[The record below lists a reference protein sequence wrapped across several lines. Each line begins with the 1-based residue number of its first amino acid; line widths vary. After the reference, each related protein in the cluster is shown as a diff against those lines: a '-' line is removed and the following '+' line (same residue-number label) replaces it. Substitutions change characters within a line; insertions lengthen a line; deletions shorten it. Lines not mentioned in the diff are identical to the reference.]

1 MSKEKT
7 VMKKMTTRD
16 ANFVRLLIV
25 FAVVFVICS
34 LLQGTKFLNLDNF
47 GSMFKQFPEYGLL
60 AIGIGMALLIGGIDL
75 SAVYLA
81 NLSSII
87 AGLFV
92 LKFMNDSGDPQ
103 TGLILI
109 SFLIAIA
116 VGAIGGAVNGLLISG
131 IGIPAMLATLG
142 TQSLFWGIGV
152 VLTKGSTLSKF
163 PKGLTTMLNA
173 KIGIL
178 PITVILFAIVA
189 AVCIVIVAKTKL
201 GYEMKMYGTNN
212 KATIYA
218 GLNNLKIV
226 VLTHMLS
233 GILAALCGIIM
244 WGRYSSAK
252 ADNGSTYTMQAILIA
267 VMGGISPNGG
277 KGNVQGIVLAVLII
291 QMVSSTLNMFTWIPT
306 PCRQIVWGALLI
318 VVMILNYYSDQ
329 KAKKAK

>member
-1 MSKEKT
+1 MNKAKT
-7 VMKKMTTRD
+7 VVKKPVMKDR
-16 ANFVRLLIV
+16 NFMRLLIV
-25 FAVVFVICS
+25 FVAVFAICS

-47 GSMFKQFPEYGLL
+47 SSMFKQFPEYGLL

-81 NLSSII
+81 NLSSIV

-92 LKFMNDSGDPQ
+92 LHFMNDSGDPQ
-103 TGLILI
+103 TGLVLA
-109 SFLIAIA
+109 SFLVAI
-116 VGAIGGAVNGLLISG
+116 VIGALGGVLNGLLISG
-131 IGIPAMLATLG
+131 VGIPAMLATLG
-142 TQSLFWGIGV
+142 TQSLFWGLGV
-152 VLTKGSTLSKF
+152 VLTDGSTLSGF
-163 PKGLTTMLNA
+163 PKGLGSIIN
-173 KIGIL
+173 KSFGFL
-178 PITVILFAIVA
+178 PITVIIFIVV
-189 AVCIVIVAKTKL
+189 AVICILIVSKTKL
-201 GYEMKMYGTNN
+201 GYEMRMYGTNN
-212 KATIYA
+212 KATTYA

-226 VLTHMLS
+226 VMTHMLS

-306 PCRQIVWGALLI
+306 PCRQIIWGGLLI
-318 VVMILNYYSDQ
+318 IVMILNYYSDQ
-329 KAKKAK
+329 KAKRAK

>member
-1 MSKEKT
+1 MNKAKT
-7 VMKKMTTRD
+7 AVKKPGVKDR
-16 ANFVRLLIV
+16 NFIRLLIV
-25 FAVVFVICS
+25 YAAVFIICS
-34 LLQGTKFLNLDNF
+34 LLQGTKFLNIDNF
-47 GSMFKQFPEYGLL
+47 SSMFKQFPEYGLL

-81 NLSSII
+81 NLSSIV

-92 LKFMNDSGDPQ
+92 LNFMNDGDGPQ
-103 TGLILI
+103 TGLILA
-109 SFLIAIA
+109 SFLIAMLVGA
-116 VGAIGGAVNGLLISG
+116 VGGVINGLLISG
-131 IGIPAMLATLG
+131 VGIPAMLATLG
-142 TQSLFWGIGV
+142 TQSLFWGLGV
-152 VLTKGSTLSKF
+152 VLTDGSTLSGF
-163 PKGLTTMLNA
+163 PKGLSSVINA
-173 KIGIL
+173 RIGFL
-178 PITVILFAIVA
+178 PVTVIIFAAA
-189 AVCIVIVAKTKL
+189 AVVCILIVSKTKL

-226 VLTHMLS
+226 VMTHMMS

-306 PCRQIVWGALLI
+306 PCRQIVWGGLLI
-318 VVMILNYYSDQ
+318 VVMILNYYSDL
-329 KAKKAK
+329 KAKKRS